1 MKITVFGAS
10 GRTGRLVVK
19 QAAERGDRVTA
30 FIRDASRQWF
40 PDTVR
45 VMQGDPRDVDAVG
58 EALLDAEAVIA
69 VYGPVAGITADEI
82 SGATQTIVE
91 VMQRAGP
98 RRFVLA
104 GNVTVFTD
112 DEVTGLF
119 ANVTAEHRR
128 DLAIV
133 RASTL
138 DWTMVAPALL
148 RDEEPAGEFEFVVD
162 GSAPGP
168 SIARADFATAMLAA
182 LEEPAWGG
190 HAVGVSS

>member
-1 MKITVFGAS
+1 MKITVFGAT
-10 GRTGRLVVK
+10 GRTGRLVVA

-40 PDTVR
+40 PDAVR
-45 VMQGDPRDVDAVG
+45 VMQGDPHDADSVG
-58 EALLDAEAVIA
+58 AALLDADAVLA
-69 VYGPVAGITADEI
+69 VYGPIAEVTTDEI
-82 SGATQTIVE
+82 SRATQTIVD
-91 VMQRAGP
+91 VMQRSGP

-112 DEVTGLF
+112 DEVTGPF

-133 RASTL
+133 RGSTL
-138 DWTMVAPALL
+138 DWSMVAAALL

-162 GSAPGP
+162 GAAPGP
-168 SIARADFATAMLAA
+168 SIARADLATAMLAA
-182 LEEPAWGG
+182 LEEPTWSG